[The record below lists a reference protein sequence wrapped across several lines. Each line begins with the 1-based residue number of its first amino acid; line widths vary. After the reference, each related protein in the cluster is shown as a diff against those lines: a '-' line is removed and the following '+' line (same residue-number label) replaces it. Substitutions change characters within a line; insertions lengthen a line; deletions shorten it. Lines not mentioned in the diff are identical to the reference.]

1 MANLI
6 CKTSKYLVLVFMAL
20 YTIKCYT
27 YFTAKD
33 REKRNSNL
41 NKQIFYIFMIH
52 FLCHIM
58 LFINKEDVTV
68 LIYYVVEIII
78 AILYIVLFRIF
89 YKNSS
94 KLMTNNVAFLMLIGY
109 TVLLRLSPKLA
120 VRQFILAS
128 IGLGVT
134 IFIPFILGKF
144 RNLKDRYILF
154 GIFGIL
160 LLLSVFLPGV
170 GKVVNGS
177 RNWIDLKFI
186 SLQPMEFVKIIF
198 IFFVASS
205 LVKLSTLKELIIN
218 AAISA
223 GFMLVLVLEKD
234 FGAVMLF
241 YVVYFSMV
249 YLATSRAIF
258 PILGLIFMVAACAL
272 GYMLFKDSLFAH
284 IVVRVLAWKD
294 PFAYQDTYG
303 YQVCESLFGISSGG
317 FAGTGLGNGM
327 PYLIPVAESDFIF
340 SAICEELGVIFGLA
354 LILIY
359 LSSFIAMQNIAM
371 KCKQPFYKYVTFGIA
386 ISYIFQVF
394 LNIGGAIK
402 FIPSTGVTLPLV
414 SYGMSSVFSTLICF
428 AIVQYV
434 YILVSKEADDF
445 EKERERIAY
454 GEGSQNV
461 SGNETVP
468 GKRTRKSKEK

>member
-1 MANLI
+1 
-6 CKTSKYLVLVFMAL
+6 
-20 YTIKCYT
+20 
-27 YFTAKD
+27 
-33 REKRNSNL
+33 
-41 NKQIFYIFMIH
+41 
-52 FLCHIM
+52 
-58 LFINKEDVTV
+58 
-68 LIYYVVEIII
+68 
-78 AILYIVLFRIF
+78 
-89 YKNSS
+89 
-94 KLMTNNVAFLMLIGY
+94 MTNNVAFLMLIGY

-144 RNLKDRYILF
+144 RNMKDRYILF

-340 SAICEELGVIFGLA
+340 SAI
-354 LILIY
+354 
-359 LSSFIAMQNIAM
+359 
-371 KCKQPFYKYVTFGIA
+371 
-386 ISYIFQVF
+386 
-394 LNIGGAIK
+394 
-402 FIPSTGVTLPLV
+402 
-414 SYGMSSVFSTLICF
+414 
-428 AIVQYV
+428 
-434 YILVSKEADDF
+434 
-445 EKERERIAY
+445 
-454 GEGSQNV
+454 
-461 SGNETVP
+461 
-468 GKRTRKSKEK
+468 

>member
-1 MANLI
+1 M
-6 CKTSKYLVLVFMAL
+6 
-20 YTIKCYT
+20 
-27 YFTAKD
+27 
-33 REKRNSNL
+33 
-41 NKQIFYIFMIH
+41 
-52 FLCHIM
+52 
-58 LFINKEDVTV
+58 
-68 LIYYVVEIII
+68 
-78 AILYIVLFRIF
+78 
-89 YKNSS
+89 
-94 KLMTNNVAFLMLIGY
+94 
-109 TVLLRLSPKLA
+109 
-120 VRQFILAS
+120 
-128 IGLGVT
+128 
-134 IFIPFILGKF
+134 
-144 RNLKDRYILF
+144 
-154 GIFGIL
+154 
-160 LLLSVFLPGV
+160 
-170 GKVVNGS
+170 
-177 RNWIDLKFI
+177 
-186 SLQPMEFVKIIF
+186 
-198 IFFVASS
+198 
-205 LVKLSTLKELIIN
+205 
-218 AAISA
+218 
-223 GFMLVLVLEKD
+223 VLVLEKD

-402 FIPSTGVTLPLV
+402 FIPSTGVTLPLI

-428 AIVQYV
+428 AIVQFV

-461 SGNETVP
+461 SRNETVP

>member
-144 RNLKDRYILF
+144 RNMKDRYILF

-198 IFFVASS
+198 IF
-205 LVKLSTLKELIIN
+205 
-218 AAISA
+218 
-223 GFMLVLVLEKD
+223 
-234 FGAVMLF
+234 
-241 YVVYFSMV
+241 
-249 YLATSRAIF
+249 
-258 PILGLIFMVAACAL
+258 
-272 GYMLFKDSLFAH
+272 
-284 IVVRVLAWKD
+284 
-294 PFAYQDTYG
+294 
-303 YQVCESLFGISSGG
+303 
-317 FAGTGLGNGM
+317 
-327 PYLIPVAESDFIF
+327 
-340 SAICEELGVIFGLA
+340 
-354 LILIY
+354 
-359 LSSFIAMQNIAM
+359 
-371 KCKQPFYKYVTFGIA
+371 
-386 ISYIFQVF
+386 
-394 LNIGGAIK
+394 
-402 FIPSTGVTLPLV
+402 
-414 SYGMSSVFSTLICF
+414 
-428 AIVQYV
+428 
-434 YILVSKEADDF
+434 
-445 EKERERIAY
+445 
-454 GEGSQNV
+454 
-461 SGNETVP
+461 
-468 GKRTRKSKEK
+468 

>member
-144 RNLKDRYILF
+144 RNMKDISSLIVGCILQNLNRR
-154 GIFGIL
+154 L
-160 LLLSVFLPGV
+160 LLASVIM
-170 GKVVNGS
+170 S
-177 RNWIDLKFI
+177 
-186 SLQPMEFVKIIF
+186 M
-198 IFFVASS
+198 
-205 LVKLSTLKELIIN
+205 
-218 AAISA
+218 
-223 GFMLVLVLEKD
+223 
-234 FGAVMLF
+234 
-241 YVVYFSMV
+241 SMV
-249 YLATSRAIF
+249 YLYF
-258 PILGLIFMVAACAL
+258 FLELV
-272 GYMLFKDSLFAH
+272 KSLTA
-284 IVVRVLAWKD
+284 
-294 PFAYQDTYG
+294 Q
-303 YQVCESLFGISSGG
+303 
-317 FAGTGLGNGM
+317 GTG
-327 PYLIPVAESDFIF
+327 
-340 SAICEELGVIFGLA
+340 
-354 LILIY
+354 
-359 LSSFIAMQNIAM
+359 
-371 KCKQPFYKYVTFGIA
+371 
-386 ISYIFQVF
+386 
-394 LNIGGAIK
+394 
-402 FIPSTGVTLPLV
+402 
-414 SYGMSSVFSTLICF
+414 
-428 AIVQYV
+428 
-434 YILVSKEADDF
+434 
-445 EKERERIAY
+445 
-454 GEGSQNV
+454 
-461 SGNETVP
+461 
-468 GKRTRKSKEK
+468 